1 EELWQLVKAA
11 DKISALV
18 KCIEEGKSGSGE
30 FRTAAESTEAAI
42 KKMNLP
48 EADVFL
54 KEVLPAYELT
64 LDELKD

>member
-1 EELWQLVKAA
+1 
-11 DKISALV
+11 

-30 FRTAAESTEAAI
+30 FRTAAESTKAAI
-42 KKMNLP
+42 AKMNLP